1 MSKIGTPRAAI
12 YLRISLD
19 QTGEGLAIQRQ
30 REDCR
35 RIIKE
40 RGWTLIGEYTDEVP
54 SNAKRKRP
62 AYNEMVRAYGSG
74 QFDALVCWDLDR
86 LTRQPRELEDWI
98 DAAEDKGLALVTAN
112 GEADLTTDGGRMYA
126 RVKVAVAKAEMERK
140 AARQRR
146 SAKQRSEL
154 GRPPL
159 GVRLTGYTPKGELVP
174 SEAKVIRSIFKWFH
188 AGESLRGITRLL
200 MEQGVETRNG
210 TAWNPSTIRGILM
223 NPRYAGRAVYQGE
236 VTGKPGGWK
245 PLVSDDVFDTIQ
257 AALNDE
263 RRKTNR
269 VGTDRRH
276 LGSGIYLCGV
286 CGEPCSS
293 WSGGRY
299 RCKVA
304 HVNRSMPQVDEY
316 VLAVVAE
323 RIQSSRKNIAAKVK
337 ASSGPS
343 ADLMGELNV
352 LRDRKRRTEADYDS
366 DLIDGR
372 RFKSKMEQ
380 IDAEMRAVEQRFAAS
395 SRNTALAAVMAADDP
410 VQAFLDASVMA
421 QRSIISALVE
431 VRLHKGR
438 HGVRTFDPSTVEITP
453 L

>member
-40 RGWTLIGEYTDEVP
+40 RGWTLIGEYSDEVP

-62 AYNEMVRAYGSG
+62 AYNEMVRAYESG

-159 GVRLTGYTPKGELVP
+159 GVRLMGYTPKGELVP
-174 SEAKVIRSIFKWFH
+174 DEAKAVRAIFRWFH
-188 AGESLRGITRLL
+188 RGESLRSITRLL

-210 TAWNPSTIRGILM
+210 AAWNPSTIRGILV

-236 VTGKPGGWK
+236 VTGQPGGWK

-257 AALNDE
+257 ATLTDE

-269 VGTDRRH
+269 VGTDRKH
-276 LGSGIYLCGV
+276 LGSGVYLCGV

-299 RCKVA
+299 RCKEA
-304 HVNRSMPQVDEY
+304 HINRAMRQVDDF
-316 VLAVVAE
+316 VLAVVSE
-323 RIQSSRKNIAAKVK
+323 RIQSSRKGIAAKVK

-343 ADLMGELNV
+343 ADLMGELNA
-352 LRDRKRRTEADYDS
+352 LRDRKRRTESDYDS

-395 SRNTALAAVMAADDP
+395 SRNTALAAIMAADDP
-410 VQAFLDASVMA
+410 CQAFLDASVMA
-421 QRSIISALVE
+421 QRSIIGALVE
-431 VRLHKGR
+431 VRLHKGH
-438 HGVRTFDPSTVEITP
+438 HGVKLFDPATVEITP